1 MSYFLGGLAL
11 GVGTNMSP
19 SKIDGWNTDWFP
31 FWDGLF
37 SGIMLVLGCFR
48 ECRPL
53 VMMKKLED
61 Q

>member
-1 MSYFLGGLAL
+1 
-11 GVGTNMSP
+11 MSP

-31 FWDGLF
+31 F
-37 SGIMLVLGCFR
+37 LGRPIFRDYVSFR